1 MSRFKKLSH
10 VIWFC
15 QYHIV
20 FVPKYRYRILKGD
33 IGKFVYQSIY
43 AHTERS
49 GCEVIELNVQP
60 DHVHLLVKVPPK
72 ISISEL
78 VGKVKGKTAIQA
90 CRGST

>member
-20 FVPKYRYRILKGD
+20 LVPKYRYRILKGD

-49 GCEVIELNVQP
+49 RCKVIELNVQP
-60 DHVHLLVKVPPK
+60 DHVHLLVSNNQK
-72 ISISEL
+72 IF
-78 VGKVKGKTAIQA
+78 
-90 CRGST
+90 